1 MVFGELLAL
10 MLLLTLIKVGVLIR
24 TNYQKDL
31 LILAIVLST
40 DRLGIDINNGNTNKK
55 KVFRMVLIN
64 SFPEYRCKPVIS

>member
-55 KVFRMVLIN
+55 KVFRMVFIN

>member
-1 MVFGELLAL
+1 MVFSELLAL

-40 DRLGIDINNGNTNKK
+40 DRLGIDINNGNTNKN

-64 SFPEYRCKPVIS
+64 SFPE

>member
-40 DRLGIDINNGNTNKK
+40 DRLGIDINNGNTNKN

-64 SFPEYRCKPVIS
+64 SFPE

>member
-1 MVFGELLAL
+1 MVFSELLAL

-55 KVFRMVLIN
+55 KVFRMVFIN
-64 SFPEYRCKPVIS
+64 SFPE

>member
-64 SFPEYRCKPVIS
+64 SFPE

>member
-40 DRLGIDINNGNTNKK
+40 DRLGIDINNGNINIK
-55 KVFRMVLIN
+55 KVV
-64 SFPEYRCKPVIS
+64 

>member
-1 MVFGELLAL
+1 M
-10 MLLLTLIKVGVLIR
+10 TLIIVGVLIR

-55 KVFRMVLIN
+55 KVSRKMFIN
-64 SFPEYRCKPVIS
+64 SSPGWRRNSVISK

>member
-1 MVFGELLAL
+1 MVFSELLAL

-64 SFPEYRCKPVIS
+64 SFPE